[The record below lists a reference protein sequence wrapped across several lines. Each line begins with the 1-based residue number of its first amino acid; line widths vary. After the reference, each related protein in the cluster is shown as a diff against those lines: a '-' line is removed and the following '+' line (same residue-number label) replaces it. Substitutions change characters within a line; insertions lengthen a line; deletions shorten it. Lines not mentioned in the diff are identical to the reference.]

1 MEKNR
6 LEKLKEIYA
15 KISTPEERLIDLME
29 LFEDGTF
36 KGEPGHTPTEKELMD
51 LIRPMIPT
59 SIDGEDG
66 HTPTVPELEA
76 IIKPLIPA
84 PLPGVPG
91 KPGKPGNNGSP
102 DTAYQLIEKI
112 KSAKGKKRL
121 SIYDLKDIEHFQ
133 RERQSIQWAPANGG
147 AQGTGGVTLTTNGS
161 GGAATLVGSVLNIP
175 IYTAG
180 GAYTAGAGLT
190 LTTNQFSVNTTQNIT
205 TLSNLGAGIV
215 QSTSGGVLSSAPLT
229 SGQVTTALGFTPYN
243 GTTNPNG
250 YTSNVTGQIS
260 AGTNVTITGAG
271 TTASPY
277 VINSSGS
284 GGAVTSV
291 FGRTGVVVATS
302 GDYTTAQVTESG
314 NLYFTNARAQA
325 AISLTTTGTSGAA
338 TFTGGTLNIPQ
349 YSGGGTTSP
358 GGSNTQVQFNDS
370 GAFGGVAGMVFNKT
384 TNVLTITGAVD
395 ASTAGYFSQN
405 GTRIL
410 MAQPSLFNTYVGN
423 SGSSAATGNYNVSIG
438 DAALTSLTSGF
449 WNIGIGAQ
457 TLNAV
462 ASGFGNVAIGYQTLK
477 STTGNG
483 STAVGTQVLSS
494 TTGSDNTGMGYN
506 AVQNIT
512 SGGNNT
518 GIGSNAGIGI
528 TTGAGNTYIGR
539 QTGLQ
544 QQTGSNNVAIG
555 YQAALG
561 NSINY
566 NGSNDTFIG
575 SFSGYNVA
583 TGSQYNAFL
592 GYNAGKSL
600 TTGTQNTWLGA
611 AINNANLTTGSQNIV
626 IGYDL
631 SLPSATASG
640 QLDIAN
646 FIYGT
651 GLTGTGTTISGG
663 SIGLGLNAPTAV
675 LHLKAGTATA
685 SSAPLKFTSGINL
698 TTPEDGA
705 IEYNGTHFYG
715 TIGTTRYQLDQQT
728 GGGGSGT
735 VTSASVVSANG
746 FAGTVATATTT
757 PAITITT
764 SITGL
769 LKGNGTA
776 ISAATAGTDY
786 TTPTDT
792 ETMTNKRVTKRVLA
806 LSANSAAPAI
816 NTDSYDVVH
825 ITGQTATITGFTMS
839 GTPVDGDTLR
849 ISITGT
855 ASVPFTPGTSFEN
868 SGTVTM
874 PTTTTGTTRLDLAY
888 AWNTETS
895 KWRAQGYS

>member
-1 MEKNR
+1 LYMEKNR

-243 GTTNPNG
+243 SSNPSG
-250 YTSNVTGQIS
+250 YTSNVTGQIT
-260 AGTNVTITGAG
+260 AGTNVTITGSG
-271 TTASPY
+271 TTGSPY
-277 VINSSGS
+277 VVNAASGLTNPMTS
-284 GGAVTSV
+284 VGDMIIGGA
-291 FGRTGVVVATS
+291 S
-302 GDYTTAQVTESG
+302 GTPTRLPA
-314 NLYFTNARAQA
+314 
-325 AISLTTTGTSGAA
+325 GT
-338 TFTGGTLNIPQ
+338 
-349 YSGGGTTSP
+349 
-358 GGSNTQVQFNDS
+358 
-370 GAFGGVAGMVFNKT
+370 
-384 TNVLTITGAVD
+384 
-395 ASTAGYFSQN
+395 
-405 GTRIL
+405 
-410 MAQPSLFNTYVGN
+410 NTYVLSMV
-423 SGSSAATGNYNVSIG
+423 SGSPAWVAATGG
-438 DAALTSLTSGF
+438 
-449 WNIGIGAQ
+449 
-457 TLNAV
+457 
-462 ASGFGNVAIGYQTLK
+462 
-477 STTGNG
+477 
-483 STAVGTQVLSS
+483 
-494 TTGSDNTGMGYN
+494 
-506 AVQNIT
+506 
-512 SGGNNT
+512 
-518 GIGSNAGIGI
+518 
-528 TTGAGNTYIGR
+528 
-539 QTGLQ
+539 
-544 QQTGSNNVAIG
+544 
-555 YQAALG
+555 
-561 NSINY
+561 
-566 NGSNDTFIG
+566 
-575 SFSGYNVA
+575 
-583 TGSQYNAFL
+583 
-592 GYNAGKSL
+592 
-600 TTGTQNTWLGA
+600 
-611 AINNANLTTGSQNIV
+611 
-626 IGYDL
+626 
-631 SLPSATASG
+631 
-640 QLDIAN
+640 
-646 FIYGT
+646 
-651 GLTGTGTTISGG
+651 
-663 SIGLGLNAPTAV
+663 
-675 LHLKAGTATA
+675 
-685 SSAPLKFTSGINL
+685 
-698 TTPEDGA
+698 
-705 IEYNGTHFYG
+705 
-715 TIGTTRYQLDQQT
+715 
-728 GGGGSGT
+728 GT

-746 FAGTVATATTT
+746 FAGTVATATST
-757 PAITITT
+757 PAITITTTVTGILKGNGTAISAATAGTDYQVPLTFSTGLTNASNTVTVNTTQNITTLSNLTVAGFVQTTSGGVLSSALLTSGQVTTALGFTPYNSTNPSGYTNNTGTVTTISVATANGFAGTVATATTTPVVTITT

-792 ETMTNKRVTKRVLA
+792 ETMTNKRITKRVLA